1 LSAEYTTSHTLV
13 YGKHTCLIAVSGTTF
28 PTAIP
33 EIIDIADIIN
43 IPINISETL
52 FTSKTLPGG
61 MEPVE
66 DIKRVEELVLTPVTE
81 IDIRELAEI
90 FDEKD
95 VYLSV
100 YLPTASKDDEAA
112 NRSFAEARRR
122 AIEAALPQDQK
133 ESFRKTMA
141 KVEDVL
147 FASPIS
153 GERGR
158 IVFASPPHSFL
169 HVYRIGIDPGRAM
182 VLDTSPFLLPLA
194 KLRDDYSD
202 YGVLLL
208 DSKEAR
214 LFCVRSDVPEEMDH
228 LSTDLMNK
236 HRKGG
241 WSQMRFNRLRK
252 GAIRS
257 FLSEVVEDVQ
267 ESCSRHKTRGL
278 VIAGPGDAKKEFL
291 DILPAEMG
299 KKILGVVDLPIDAP
313 RKEIVEVG
321 DEIALADERARSM
334 DRAEELRAEIL
345 KGGLAVRGVEAT
357 RDALNSGRVSV
368 LVLLK
373 DASIPGWI
381 CERCQALEARRRPP
395 EVCPSCGGPAS
406 PVDVVEELYELA
418 VRTGAEVE
426 FVEEDACLA
435 SSDGVGALLR
445 Y

>member
-1 LSAEYTTSHTLV
+1 
-13 YGKHTCLIAVSGTTF
+13 
-28 PTAIP
+28 
-33 EIIDIADIIN
+33 
-43 IPINISETL
+43 
-52 FTSKTLPGG
+52 
-61 MEPVE
+61 MEPKE
-66 DIKRVEELVLTPVTE
+66 DFRRVEEMALTPVTE

-90 FDEKD
+90 FEEKD

-100 YLPTASKDDEAA
+100 YLPTASGEDGAR
-112 NRSFAEARRR
+112 NRSFLDGRRR

-133 ESFRKTMA
+133 ESFRETMA
-141 KVEDVL
+141 IVDDLL
-147 FASPIS
+147 FTRPIP

-158 IVFASPPHSFL
+158 IVFASAPASFL
-169 HVYRIGIDPGRAM
+169 RIYRIGIDPGRAM

-214 LFCVRSDVPEEMDH
+214 LFCVRSDVPEEMGH

-257 FLSEVVEDVQ
+257 FLSEVIEDVQ
-267 ESCSRHKTRGL
+267 ESCSRHQTRGL
-278 VIAGPGDAKKEFL
+278 VVAGPGDAKKEFL
-291 DILPAEMG
+291 EILPSEMG
-299 KKILGVVDLPIDAP
+299 KKVLAVVDLPIDTP

-321 DEIALADERARSM
+321 DEISLSDERAKSM
-334 DRAEELRAEIL
+334 KRAEELRAEIL

-357 RDALNSGRVSV
+357 RDALNAGRASV

-395 EVCPSCGGPAS
+395 SACPSCGGPTS

-418 VRTGAEVE
+418 QRTGAEVE

-435 SSDGVGALLR
+435 SSEGVGALLR

>member
-1 LSAEYTTSHTLV
+1 
-13 YGKHTCLIAVSGTTF
+13 
-28 PTAIP
+28 
-33 EIIDIADIIN
+33 
-43 IPINISETL
+43 
-52 FTSKTLPGG
+52 
-61 MEPVE
+61 MEPKE
-66 DIKRVEELVLTPVTE
+66 DFRRVEERSLTPVTE

-90 FDEKD
+90 RDEKD

-100 YLPTASKDDEAA
+100 YLPTASREDEAA
-112 NRSFAEARRR
+112 NRSFVDARRR
-122 AIEAALPQDQK
+122 AIKDAISGEMRSLFK
-133 ESFRKTMA
+133 ETMEM
-141 KVEDVL
+141 VDELL
-147 FASPIS
+147 FARPTN

-158 IVFASPPHSFL
+158 IVFASAANSFL
-169 HVYRIGIDPGRAM
+169 QVYRIGIEPVRAM

-228 LSTDLMNK
+228 LSTDLMNRHK
-236 HRKGG
+236 KGG

-252 GAIRS
+252 GAIKS
-257 FLSEVVEDVQ
+257 FLSEVAEDVQ
-267 ESCSRHKTRGL
+267 ESCSRHQTRGL
-278 VIAGPGDAKKEFL
+278 VVAGPGDAKKEFL
-291 DILPAEMG
+291 EILPAQMV
-299 KKILGVVDLPIDAP
+299 KKILAVVDLPIDAP
-313 RKEIVEVG
+313 PKEIVEVG

-334 DRAEELRAEIL
+334 KRAEQLRSEIL
-345 KGGLAVRGVEAT
+345 RGGLAVQGVEAT
-357 RDALNSGRVSV
+357 RDALNAGRASV

-395 EVCPSCGGPAS
+395 SACPSCGGPPS

>member
-1 LSAEYTTSHTLV
+1 
-13 YGKHTCLIAVSGTTF
+13 
-28 PTAIP
+28 
-33 EIIDIADIIN
+33 
-43 IPINISETL
+43 
-52 FTSKTLPGG
+52 
-61 MEPVE
+61 MEPKE
-66 DIKRVEELVLTPVTE
+66 DFRRVEERSLTPVTE

-90 FDEKD
+90 RDEKD

-100 YLPTASKDDEAA
+100 YLPTASREDEAA
-112 NRSFAEARRR
+112 NRSFVDARRR
-122 AIEAALPQDQK
+122 AIKDAISGEMRSLFK
-133 ESFRKTMA
+133 ETMEM
-141 KVEDVL
+141 VDELL
-147 FASPIS
+147 FARPTN

-158 IVFASPPHSFL
+158 IVFASAANSFL
-169 HVYRIGIDPGRAM
+169 QVYRIGIEPVRAM

-228 LSTDLMNK
+228 LSTDLMNRHK
-236 HRKGG
+236 KGG

-252 GAIRS
+252 GAIKS
-257 FLSEVVEDVQ
+257 FLSEVAEDVQ
-267 ESCSRHKTRGL
+267 ESCSRHQTRGL
-278 VIAGPGDAKKEFL
+278 VVAGPGDAKKEFL
-291 DILPAEMG
+291 EILPAQMV
-299 KKILGVVDLPIDAP
+299 KKILAVVDLPIDAP
-313 RKEIVEVG
+313 PKEIVEVG

-334 DRAEELRAEIL
+334 KRAEQLRSEIL
-345 KGGLAVRGVEAT
+345 RGGLAVQGVEAT
-357 RDALNSGRVSV
+357 RDALNAGRASV

-395 EVCPSCGGPAS
+395 SACPSCGGPPS

-426 FVEEDACLA
+426 FVEEDA
-435 SSDGVGALLR
+435 
-445 Y
+445 

>member
-1 LSAEYTTSHTLV
+1 
-13 YGKHTCLIAVSGTTF
+13 
-28 PTAIP
+28 
-33 EIIDIADIIN
+33 
-43 IPINISETL
+43 
-52 FTSKTLPGG
+52 
-61 MEPVE
+61 MEPKE
-66 DIKRVEELVLTPVTE
+66 DFRRVEERSLTPVTE

-90 FDEKD
+90 RDEKD

-100 YLPTASKDDEAA
+100 YLPTASREDEAA
-112 NRSFAEARRR
+112 NRSFVDARRR
-122 AIEAALPQDQK
+122 AIKDAISGEMRSLFK
-133 ESFRKTMA
+133 ETMEM
-141 KVEDVL
+141 VDELL
-147 FASPIS
+147 FARPTN

-158 IVFASPPHSFL
+158 IVFASAANSFL
-169 HVYRIGIDPGRAM
+169 QVYRIGIEPVRAM

-236 HRKGG
+236 HKKGG

-252 GAIRS
+252 GAIKS
-257 FLSEVVEDVQ
+257 FLSEVAEDVQ
-267 ESCSRHKTRGL
+267 ESCSRHQTRGL
-278 VIAGPGDAKKEFL
+278 VVAGPGDAKKEFL
-291 DILPAEMG
+291 EILPAQMV
-299 KKILGVVDLPIDAP
+299 KKILAVVDLPIDAP
-313 RKEIVEVG
+313 PKEIVEVG

-334 DRAEELRAEIL
+334 KRAEQLRSEIL
-345 KGGLAVRGVEAT
+345 RGGLAVQGVEAT
-357 RDALNSGRVSV
+357 RDALNAGRASV

-395 EVCPSCGGPAS
+395 SACPSCGGPPS

>member
-1 LSAEYTTSHTLV
+1 
-13 YGKHTCLIAVSGTTF
+13 
-28 PTAIP
+28 
-33 EIIDIADIIN
+33 
-43 IPINISETL
+43 
-52 FTSKTLPGG
+52 
-61 MEPVE
+61 MEPKE
-66 DIKRVEELVLTPVTE
+66 DFRRVEEQSLTPVTE

-90 FDEKD
+90 RDERD
-95 VYLSV
+95 IYLSV
-100 YLPTASKDDEAA
+100 YLPTASREDEAA
-112 NRSFAEARRR
+112 NHYFVDARRR
-122 AIEAALPQDQK
+122 AIKDAISGEMRSLFK
-133 ESFRKTMA
+133 ETMEM
-141 KVEDVL
+141 VDELL
-147 FASPIS
+147 FARPTT

-158 IVFASPPHSFL
+158 MVFASAANSFL
-169 HVYRIGIDPGRAM
+169 QVYRIGIEPVRAM

-236 HRKGG
+236 HKKGG

-252 GAIRS
+252 GAIKS
-257 FLSEVVEDVQ
+257 FLSEVAEDVQ
-267 ESCSRHKTRGL
+267 ESCSRHQTRGL
-278 VIAGPGDAKKEFL
+278 VVAGPGDAKKEFL
-291 DILPAEMG
+291 ELLPAEMV
-299 KKILGVVDLPIDAP
+299 KKILAVVDLPIDAP
-313 RKEIVEVG
+313 PKEVVEVG

-334 DRAEELRAEIL
+334 KRAEQLRSEIL

-357 RDALNSGRVSV
+357 RDALNAGRASV

-395 EVCPSCGGPAS
+395 SACPSCGGPTS

-426 FVEEDACLA
+426 FVEEDACLS